1 MESAQMEYS
10 EDYSDSP
17 FLTFI
22 GTKLIEWR
30 DGYARI
36 RLDLQPHHLNRSGVC
51 HGGLLSA
58 LMDHG
63 GAFSGLYCTVP
74 GNKRYSMTLSL
85 SANFLAQ
92 SRSGSL
98 FVTGERMS
106 GGRKIYFASTEV
118 KTDEG
123 LLVAASTSVHRY
135 RSGSEAP
142 EGLPPA
148 GA

>member
-1 MESAQMEYS
+1 MEYG

-22 GTKLIEWR
+22 GTKLLDWG

-36 RLDLQPHHLNRSGVC
+36 GLDLKPHHLNRSGVI

-85 SANFLAQ
+85 NSNFLAQ
-92 SRSGSL
+92 GSTGSL
-98 FVTGERMS
+98 IVTGERMS

-118 KTDEG
+118 RTDGG
-123 LLVAASTSVHRY
+123 LLVSASTSVHRY

-142 EGLPPA
+142 EGLPPKDE
-148 GA
+148 